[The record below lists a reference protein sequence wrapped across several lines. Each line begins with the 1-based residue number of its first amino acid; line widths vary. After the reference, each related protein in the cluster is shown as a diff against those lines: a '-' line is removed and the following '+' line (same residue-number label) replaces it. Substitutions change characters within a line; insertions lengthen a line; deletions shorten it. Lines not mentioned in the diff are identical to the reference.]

1 MKKGTILKNLWAGH
15 ETYFVYMGFP
25 VRIKGKVRPV
35 RSYFERHGWKECGGY
50 SGEVC
55 VDGKEYAGHTKYVKR
70 FRSEDERKNEMED
83 IYTFISL
90 ME

>member
-1 MKKGTILKNLWAGH
+1 MIIKRKEIEEEIKLYYTMIELL
-15 ETYFVYMGFP
+15 
-25 VRIKGKVRPV
+25 KGKVRPV
-35 RSYFERHGWKECGGY
+35 RSYLERHGWKECGGY
-50 SGEVC
+50 SGEVR

-70 FRSEDERKNEMED
+70 FQSEDERKNEMED

>member
-1 MKKGTILKNLWAGH
+1 MIIKRKIEEEIK
-15 ETYFVYMGFP
+15 VYYTM
-25 VRIKGKVRPV
+25 IELLKGKVRPA

-70 FRSEDERKNEMED
+70 FRSEDERENEMED
-83 IYTFISL
+83 IYIFISL